1 MAVEF
6 NNHIKAQY
14 ITLRVQFDDCSAP
27 PSEWNWNIM
36 GELTEKEKIEVVF
49 SGNVFDPE
57 EVDND

>member
-6 NNHIKAQY
+6 DGHIKAQY

-36 GELTEKEKIEVVF
+36 GELTEQEEIEVVF
-49 SGNVFDPE
+49 SGMVFDPK
-57 EVDND
+57 DIKNG